1 MKEQTARF
9 DGLLLVSDIDGTLTE
24 LSEIPQE
31 NIRAI
36 HAFVEQGGAFTL
48 CTGRPR
54 CALRP
59 ILRQLPVT
67 APVITINGG
76 CIYDAHTGEI
86 LSETLLPDHVHGF
99 VFDLLERFGQIGAM
113 LVEPDQYWVI
123 RWGDESIE
131 GVAQRR
137 DMYRREGCCR
147 AYTEQEG
154 PDTWHKVVLIIPPE
168 QIPQVRAYIEA
179 CHPQGFYPVQS
190 DEFYLELVADGVDK
204 GKGMQM
210 IRDRLG
216 LAATAAIGDREND
229 QPMLCRADF
238 SAVPQNA
245 DENLKKE
252 VDFIC
257 VSCENGAVADF
268 IHHLEHAYI
277 PGKVFPRKTSPR
289 NV

>member
-1 MKEQTARF
+1 MKEPTARF

-24 LSEIPQE
+24 LTEIPQE

-36 HAFVEQGGAFTL
+36 RAFVEKGGVFTL

-86 LSETLLPDHVHGF
+86 LFETLLPDHVREF
-99 VFDLLERFGQIGAM
+99 VFDLLERFSRIGAM
-113 LVEPDQYWVI
+113 LVEPDNYWVI
-123 RWGDESIE
+123 RWGDESLE

-137 DMYRREGCCR
+137 EMYRREGCCR
-147 AYTEQEG
+147 SYTEQDG
-154 PDTWHKVVLIIPPE
+154 PSAWHKVVLIIPPE
-168 QIPQVRAYIEA
+168 QIPQVRAYIES

-204 GKGMQM
+204 GRGMQM

-229 QPMLCRADF
+229 QPMLRRADF

-268 IHHLEHAYI
+268 IHHLEQAYI
-277 PGKVFPRKTSPR
+277 QGDPS
-289 NV
+289 

>member
-24 LSEIPQE
+24 LSEIPQA

-36 HAFVEQGGAFTL
+36 HEFIEQGGVFTL

-59 ILRQLPVT
+59 ILRQLAVN

-76 CIYDAHTGEI
+76 CIYDTHTGEI
-86 LSETLLPDHVHGF
+86 LSETLLPDHVRGF
-99 VFDLLERFGQIGAM
+99 VFALLERFPQIGAM
-113 LVEPDQYWVI
+113 LVEPDNYWVI

-137 DMYRREGCCR
+137 DMYRREDCCR
-147 AYTEQEG
+147 RYTEQDG
-154 PDTWHKVVLIIPPE
+154 PDAWHKVVLIIPPE
-168 QIPQVRAYIEA
+168 QIPTVRAYIEA
-179 CHPQGFYPVQS
+179 CRPQGFYPVQS

-210 IRDRLG
+210 ICDRLG

-238 SAVPQNA
+238 SAAPQNA

-268 IHHLEHAYI
+268 IHQLEQAYVAGEHI
-277 PGKVFPRKTSPR
+277 SGE
-289 NV
+289 